1 MLSAGCPFSWR
12 INFTP
17 IANKVYTPYSR
28 PLQVLPKLMF
38 PLLRAWRF
46 DCLDTG
52 RVMNSLPERKGH
64 MPAIEEKVD
73 NQSCTDSMQRF
84 HPEGA
89 GSESTPHCPACAMVD
104 ELIQELIRKQVRE
117 ATRS

>member
-1 MLSAGCPFSWR
+1 
-12 INFTP
+12 
-17 IANKVYTPYSR
+17 
-28 PLQVLPKLMF
+28 
-38 PLLRAWRF
+38 
-46 DCLDTG
+46 
-52 RVMNSLPERKGH
+52 

-84 HPEGA
+84 HPEDA
-89 GSESTPHCPACAMVD
+89 GSESMPHCPACAMVD